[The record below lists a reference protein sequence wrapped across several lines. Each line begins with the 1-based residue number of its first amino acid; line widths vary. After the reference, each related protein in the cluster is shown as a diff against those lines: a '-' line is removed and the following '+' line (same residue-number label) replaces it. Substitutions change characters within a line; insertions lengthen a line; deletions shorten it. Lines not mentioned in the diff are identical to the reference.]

1 MENII
6 LGIGRTERYVS
17 QRREK
22 LQVIHDRYTVPQQLR
37 NFYSKISED
46 EEIVVNDFKFCTI
59 NEIFENYRDIDDV
72 SNDEMISFFRVGYSQ
87 MGMGHV
93 CLLVYDPRVDKF
105 YFRHDGGSNGWERES
120 VYRYFEGPKFDPMSI
135 EYADKIM
142 TFDEALQHIVVGD
155 FVKYIIMEN

>member
-6 LGIGRTERYVS
+6 LGIGRTERSSS
-17 QRREK
+17 QQKERM
-22 LQVIHDRYTVPQQLR
+22 QVLLDRYSVPEQLK
-37 NFYSKISED
+37 NFYSKISDD
-46 EEIVVNDFKFCTI
+46 EELAVNKFQFCTI
-59 NEIFENYRDIDDV
+59 NEILENYGDVEDV
-72 SNDEMISFFRVGYSQ
+72 SNDEMISFFCVGYSQ

-93 CLLVYDPRVDKF
+93 CLLVYDPRAEKF

-120 VYRYFEGPKFDPMSI
+120 VYRYFEGPKFVPTSV

-155 FVKYIIMEN
+155 FGKYIIMEN